1 MSPEWQKLQPGY
13 GLGSEMIVSTHSLSI
28 TRKLISNNLRLTNYD
43 TNLSERISS
52 LEIVTYD
59 ANHSNFYQKNYDAN
73 LKT

>member
-1 MSPEWQKLQPGY
+1 MSLEWQKLQPGY

-28 TRKLISNNLRLTNYD
+28 TRKLISNNLRLRTMIQTFMN
-43 TNLSERISS
+43 ES
-52 LEIVTYD
+52 LVIVTYD